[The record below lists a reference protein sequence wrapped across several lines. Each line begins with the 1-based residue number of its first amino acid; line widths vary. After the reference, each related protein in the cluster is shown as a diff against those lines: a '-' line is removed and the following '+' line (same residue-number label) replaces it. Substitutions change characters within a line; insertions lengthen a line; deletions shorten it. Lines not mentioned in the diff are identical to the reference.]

1 MHQEAGTAPDATTDM
16 TTDITTD
23 MTTILSPVAA
33 RSSGVAAPIEPRR
46 LGRPL
51 AGVAVGL
58 EVDYAWVCYRQVVD
72 EWAQLLRRDRAT
84 PEALWLETNRNDKVR
99 RTPEQLRDDID
110 QWSRL
115 VECGVVG
122 LGN

>member
-1 MHQEAGTAPDATTDM
+1 MHQPTGTPTDTM
-16 TTDITTD
+16 
-23 MTTILSPVAA
+23 TILSPVAA
-33 RSSGVAAPIEPRR
+33 APSRVDAAIGPRR

-58 EVDYAWVCYRQVVD
+58 EVDYAWVCYRQVID
-72 EWAQLLRRDRAT
+72 EWSQLLRRDRAA
-84 PEALWLETNRNDKVR
+84 PEALWLEASRNDKVR
-99 RTPEQLRDDID
+99 KTPEQLRDDVD

>member
-1 MHQEAGTAPDATTDM
+1 MNGGTRMHQEAGTAPDMMTDM
-16 TTDITTD
+16 
-23 MTTILSPVAA
+23 MTILSPVAT
-33 RSSGVAAPIEPRR
+33 RSSGVAAPLEPRR

-72 EWAQLLRRDRAT
+72 EWSQLLRRDRAT

-99 RTPEQLRDDID
+99 KTPEQLRDDID